1 MELPVLSQPLVASL
15 IGTPP
20 MTPVSCDE
28 QTTSTPSSVP
38 SLRTPRKLQHPQ
50 RSTVSESRRDSVIVS
65 FRLIQHEDQSL
76 PSLSI
81 STTSLMRCRPSRA
94 KRRLF
99 TNGYYDSFDYS
110 DLDIREQKLSR
121 LSLSRMRK
129 SKCSPIRSEMDGI
142 DADDEME
149 QPAFSVNYLSPPY
162 SPAEESST
170 GETSPLQNNPS
181 LRIQRSRVSSN
192 AVAAATPKVKTCA
205 SCKTKKTPLWRD
217 SDDGTPYC
225 NACGIRFKKYHVRCS
240 ACFYIP
246 RKDEKVNNSC
256 CLCGSRL
263 VHCRHH

>member
-1 MELPVLSQPLVASL
+1 
-15 IGTPP
+15 
-20 MTPVSCDE
+20 MTPVSSDV
-28 QTTSTPSSVP
+28 QTTSVPSSAP

-65 FRLIQHEDQSL
+65 FRLVQHNGQLL

-81 STTSLMRCRPSRA
+81 STTSLTRCRPSRA

-99 TNGYYDSFDYS
+99 TNSFYDSFDYS
-110 DLDIREQKLSR
+110 DLDIREHKVPR
-121 LSLSRMRK
+121 LSQSRIRK
-129 SKCSPIRSEMDGI
+129 SKCSPTQSEMDGT

-170 GETSPLQNNPS
+170 GETSPPQNTPS
-181 LRIQRSRVSSN
+181 LQIQRSRGSSST
-192 AVAAATPKVKTCA
+192 VASATPKVKTCA

>member
-1 MELPVLSQPLVASL
+1 MELAGLPYPPTVNLL
-15 IGTPP
+15 GTPP
-20 MTPVSCDE
+20 LTPNSDVRSI
-28 QTTSTPSSVP
+28 TPCSAP
-38 SLRTPRKLQHPQ
+38 AAWRTPRKPEHPQ
-50 RSTVSESRRDSVIVS
+50 RSTVSESKRDSVILS
-65 FRLIQHEDQSL
+65 FKLVRGEEHRA

-81 STTSLMRCRPSRA
+81 STTELESSREPRA

-99 TNGYYDSFDYS
+99 TSSYDTVDYS
-110 DLDIREQKLSR
+110 DLFDISRARKVARLSS
-121 LSLSRMRK
+121 LSLSRVQK
-129 SKCSPIRSEMDGI
+129 SKCSPVQPDLDGT

-149 QPAFSVNYLSPPY
+149 QSAFSANYLSPPY
-162 SPAEESST
+162 SPLEDSST
-170 GETSPLQNNPS
+170 SDTSPPELLHSLQTQ
-181 LRIQRSRVSSN
+181 RIRGV
-192 AVAAATPKVKTCA
+192 AVTPKVKTCA

-246 RKDEKVNNSC
+246 RKDEKINNSC